1 MSLFRF
7 FHIVNER
14 DEREFPETRT
24 TQCRQGKA
32 SRREQRKLDLTPSDR
47 VISLTRV
54 RYLGGAPIV
63 HDALLSP
70 QSSFPDSS
78 RRNLKT
84 RPMPYIRPTTRIW
97 RGHHQGRRTPEGG
110 SCDRP
115 ECRGPGHRPRN
126 AVAAGRSRRPR
137 ASRQSH
143 RVAPESLPH
152 RPLRVPERVGVNLR
166 VMDGNPSRSIAAAPP
181 RRWPDRISTRTFR
194 VVLSIAH
201 SDRCIL
207 GGARVA
213 GADLSAAGF
222 TEITKT
228 LCFASS
234 AELYSTPPA
243 TAVAHVSAIP

>member
-97 RGHHQGRRTPEGG
+97 RGHHQGVEHLRAAAATAQNAAALGIDPGTPLLQV
-110 SCDRP
+110 D
-115 ECRGPGHRPRN
+115 
-126 AVAAGRSRRPR
+126 
-137 ASRQSH
+137 
-143 RVAPESLPH
+143 RVALGH
-152 RPLRVPERVGVNLR
+152 H
-166 VMDGNPSRSIAAAPP
+166 DNPIGWRLSHCRT
-181 RRWPDRISTRTFR
+181 DRF
-194 VVLSIAH
+194 VCLNGLA
-201 SDRCIL
+201 
-207 GGARVA
+207 
-213 GADLSAAGF
+213 
-222 TEITKT
+222 
-228 LCFASS
+228 
-234 AELYSTPPA
+234 
-243 TAVAHVSAIP
+243 